1 MVIGRYRIHFWCYQ
15 DRVLLYAP
23 GPGSWLHVGVTVG
36 TWKGTTWENPT
47 TLYSVARIFRS
58 VRVFSSPTSYQPT
71 SESNHDVHRWLLGG
85 GFALFLQGLLCRSRQ
100 VEKKKLKK
108 ITSYIPKQ
116 ANHAIRTLLPQFL
129 PQTVP
134 YRGAVRK

>member
-1 MVIGRYRIHFWCYQ
+1 MASRRSRSGDLEGNNLGKSDYFVLSSEDIPIGAS
-15 DRVLLYAP
+15 LL
-23 GPGSWLHVGVTVG
+23 VTQ
-36 TWKGTTWENPT
+36 
-47 TLYSVARIFRS
+47 
-58 VRVFSSPTSYQPT
+58 SYQPT

-116 ANHAIRTLLPQFL
+116 ADHAIRTLLPQFL
-129 PQTVP
+129 PPTVP